1 MGAHGVDARDVEI
14 RERCCMVS
22 TIGNVFQALALVFA
36 LVSAV
41 LLVASGKVASTGAA
55 GSGAAPSTAPEPS
68 VPIARMR
75 HAGQAFVYASFALL
89 TACEIGRAHV

>member
-1 MGAHGVDARDVEI
+1 
-14 RERCCMVS
+14 MVS

-89 TACEIGRAHV
+89 TA